1 MAIGIRLAN
10 SRRRRRLQKAEA
22 AGQLFC
28 SFCGKNQ
35 REAQN
40 LIAGPAVFICGEC
53 VELCNGILESK
64 AGHEVRDAW
73 QPWQSLPDDDLLAT
87 LPSVLNH
94 SDAVRDGLQSRVDE
108 LRRRDVSWA
117 RIGEALGM
125 SRQAAWE
132 RFA

>member
-1 MAIGIRLAN
+1 M
-10 SRRRRRLQKAEA
+10 QKAEA
-22 AGQLFC
+22 AGKLFC

-35 REAQN
+35 REVQS

-53 VELCNGILESK
+53 VELCNGILQSK
-64 AGHEVRDAW
+64 VGRETKDAW
-73 QPWQSLPDDDLLAT
+73 RPWQSLADDDLLAT
-87 LPSVLNH
+87 LPSVLHH
-94 SDAVRDGLQSRVDE
+94 SDAVRSGLQSRVDE
-108 LRRRDVSWA
+108 LRKRDVSWA